1 MQTDPDISIA
11 RHKLKLPLATHEGR
25 VGSGVD
31 IVGWIVG
38 LRVGK
43 GVVGSN
49 EGSSDGSGVGSSDG
63 LGVGCKRIR
72 LRRVVCEIINQII
85 KSKE

>member
-1 MQTDPDISIA
+1 M
-11 RHKLKLPLATHEGR
+11 ATHEGR

-31 IVGWIVG
+31 IEGCIVG
-38 LRVGK
+38 LRVGN

-63 LGVGCKRIR
+63 LGVGCKQIR
-72 LRRVVCEIINQII
+72 S
-85 KSKE
+85 KSVYA